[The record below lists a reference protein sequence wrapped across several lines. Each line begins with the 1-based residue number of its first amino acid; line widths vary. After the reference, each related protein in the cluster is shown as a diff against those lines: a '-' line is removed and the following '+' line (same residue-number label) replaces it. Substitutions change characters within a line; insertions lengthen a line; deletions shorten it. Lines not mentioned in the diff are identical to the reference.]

1 MDWSRPSRRRDVLA
15 NLAVAL
21 TVVPGV
27 ALAARYVLTYL
38 VPRAAATT
46 REVMLARLGAMP
58 VGSSR
63 EFRGVLGN
71 DVIVVRLGE
80 HDVRA
85 FSVVCTHLGCRV
97 QWDQQE
103 GNFLCPCHMGRFD
116 TAGAVIA
123 GPPPT
128 PLPSYPVRLDRDAVY
143 VSVPAKEV

>member
-1 MDWSRPSRRRDVLA
+1 MDWKTPTGRRDFLA

-21 TVVPGV
+21 TVIPG
-27 ALAARYVLTYL
+27 LAIATRHILAYL
-38 VPRAAATT
+38 VPRKAVPT
-46 REVMLARLGAMP
+46 REVMLGELDALP
-58 VGSSR
+58 QGSSR

-71 DVIVVRLGE
+71 DILLVRLGE
-80 HDVRA
+80 REVRA

-116 TAGAVIA
+116 TAGEVIA

-128 PLPSYPVRLDRDAVY
+128 PLPSFPVRLDRDAVY
-143 VSVPAKEV
+143 VTVPVKEV